1 MSDVMT
7 VLKYPLATEKAI
19 SLIDRN
25 NIITYIADFRA
36 TKTEIK
42 KEFEAQFGVKVEKIR
57 AVNTTANTK
66 KVYIKIAKGFKA
78 SDVARK
84 LKLV

>member
-1 MSDVMT
+1 MA

-19 SLIDRN
+19 SQIDRN
-25 NIITYIADFRA
+25 NLIVYIVDFRA

-42 KEFEAQFGVKVEKIR
+42 KEFESMFQVKVDKIR
-57 AVNTTANTK
+57 SVNMPNNSK
-66 KVYIKIAKGFKA
+66 KVYIKVAKGYKA
-78 SDVARK
+78 TDVASK

>member
-1 MSDVMT
+1 MITMT

-36 TKTEIK
+36 SKPEIR
-42 KEFEAQFGVKVEKIR
+42 KEFESMFSVKVDSIR
-57 AVNTTANTK
+57 AINLPTNIK
-66 KVYIKIAKGFKA
+66 KVYIKVAKGYKA
-78 SDVARK
+78 SDVAAK

>member
-1 MSDVMT
+1 MA

-25 NIITYIADFRA
+25 NVITYIADFRA

-42 KEFEAQFGVKVEKIR
+42 REFEAQFGVKVDSIR
-57 AVNTTANTK
+57 AVNTSTNLR

-78 SDVARK
+78 SDVASK
-84 LKLV
+84 LKLA

>member
-1 MSDVMT
+1 MAA
-7 VLKYPLATEKAI
+7 LRYPLATEKAI
-19 SLIDRN
+19 SMIDRN
-25 NIITYIADFRA
+25 NVITYIVDFRA

-42 KEFEAQFGVKVEKIR
+42 KEFESMFNLKVQGIR
-57 AVNTTANTK
+57 SVNTSANAK

-78 SDVARK
+78 TDVASK

>member
-1 MSDVMT
+1 MMT

-19 SLIDRN
+19 AQISRSNL
-25 NIITYIADFRA
+25 ITYIADFRA

-42 KEFEAQFGVKVEKIR
+42 KEFEAVFGVKVESVRSI
-57 AVNTTANTK
+57 NMPTNTK
-66 KVYIKIAKGFKA
+66 KVFIKLAKGFKA
-78 SDVARK
+78 TDVASK

>member
-1 MSDVMT
+1 MT

-19 SLIDRN
+19 SQIDKNNLIV
-25 NIITYIADFRA
+25 YIADFRA

-42 KEFEAQFGVKVEKIR
+42 KEFETMFQVKVDSIR
-57 AVNTTANTK
+57 TVNMPANVK
-66 KVYIKIAKGFKA
+66 KAYIRVAKGFKA
-78 SDVARK
+78 TDVAAK

>member
-1 MSDVMT
+1 MA
-7 VLKYPLATEKAI
+7 VLKYPLATEKSI
-19 SLIDRN
+19 SMIDRN

-42 KEFEAQFGVKVEKIR
+42 KEFESMFAVKVERIN
-57 AVNTTANTK
+57 AVNTTTNLK

-78 SDVARK
+78 TDVASK

>member
-1 MSDVMT
+1 MA

-19 SLIDRN
+19 SQIDRN
-25 NIITYIADFRA
+25 NLIVYIADFRA

-42 KEFEAQFGVKVEKIR
+42 KEFESMFQVKVEKIR
-57 AVNTTANTK
+57 SVNMPNNSK
-66 KVYIKIAKGFKA
+66 KVYIKVAKGYKA
-78 SDVARK
+78 TDVASK